1 MFSTALQNKDPLVWF
16 QLHPPC
22 HKRKQLQLQP
32 IAAKVHRSLYLLSIL
47 SSIPTIFAIMSSTHT
62 SIILSLLQQGNVLN
76 IPNVGT
82 FVWRNCAVAVLSDAE
97 HVADKDTIKQRA
109 IQALTESYTAPAGK
123 YYWKQITLRRKTPKG
138 FRVSVTVPSK
148 WSKKKRL

>member
-1 MFSTALQNKDPLVWF
+1 
-16 QLHPPC
+16 
-22 HKRKQLQLQP
+22 
-32 IAAKVHRSLYLLSIL
+32 
-47 SSIPTIFAIMSSTHT
+47 MSSTHT

-123 YYWKQITLRRKTPKG
+123 YYWKQSFWFQFQKFLDYLKIPNTAG
-138 FRVSVTVPSK
+138 FFISDESTTN
-148 WSKKKRL
+148 